1 MLMSWQT
8 DGPLKYQP
16 SCMRTRMEKN
26 CWTSVETRKRMAY
39 NPWAHTDAQHT
50 GRMRTHRERKKE
62 KKTVSK
68 VDMMGVGHPSIV
80 DRFQRPPIFPY
91 SSALCT
97 SEKRKLTFAIAG
109 KTSATSSIIRYF
121 PTWTFIALIYDLIH
135 HARDGDDPL
144 PTAATHGHTKPE
156 IIKTSIDLWNS
167 FLSFPTVKSRRRTK
181 AATIQITQYSNSQR

>member
-1 MLMSWQT
+1 LRLGKGWPITLEHTQT
-8 DGPLKYQP
+8 HNIQAA
-16 SCMRTRMEKN
+16 CEHTEK
-26 CWTSVETRKRMAY
+26 
-39 NPWAHTDAQHT
+39 
-50 GRMRTHRERKKE
+50 ERKK
-62 KKTVSK
+62 KKPFQK

-135 HARDGDDPL
+135 HAKDGDDPL
-144 PTAATHGHTKPE
+144 PTAVTHGHTKPE
-156 IIKTSIDLWNS
+156 IIKTSIDL
-167 FLSFPTVKSRRRTK
+167 
-181 AATIQITQYSNSQR
+181 